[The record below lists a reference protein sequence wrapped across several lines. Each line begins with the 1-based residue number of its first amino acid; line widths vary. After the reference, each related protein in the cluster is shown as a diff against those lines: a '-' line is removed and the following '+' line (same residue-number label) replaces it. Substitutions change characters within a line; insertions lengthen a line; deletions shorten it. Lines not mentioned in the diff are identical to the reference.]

1 MRMSATS
8 RAAQG
13 AKRRSRDTRDND
25 EQDELQAQT
34 GTRNGTRTS
43 MTIDLVGG
51 PAPLPCKTK
60 RGRAKCSRK
69 HRRVEN
75 DVKVNKMK
83 IKSRAREWRL
93 ESGKWRVHATQK
105 TRGTQRKQKTAN
117 RKRARTQNT
126 LAQAARR
133 RDLI

>member
-25 EQDELQAQT
+25 EDAEDDEVEAQT
-34 GTRNGTRTS
+34 GTRTS
-43 MTIDLVGG
+43 TTIDLGGG
-51 PAPLPCKTK
+51 PALPCKTK
-60 RGRAKCSRK
+60 LGRERRSRK

-83 IKSRAREWRL
+83 IKSRAREWR
-93 ESGKWRVHATQK
+93 EDATQK
-105 TRGTQRKQKTAN
+105 HKKTRNTKKTEN
-117 RKRARTQNT
+117 RKRAKTQNT
-126 LAQAARR
+126 LSQAAPR